1 MSSPIMPI
9 QGPPDLSTEATSAD
23 SDAADINA
31 FVSELA
37 ASEAMLAPVA
47 SRGAPPPEVFD
58 QIAAAGRIHERLRES
73 GHQLRFF
80 ADAAGERPR
89 IEIHDG
95 EGNAVRTLSATEAF
109 ELASDGRLR

>member
-1 MSSPIMPI
+1 MSSPILPI
-9 QGPPDLSTEATSAD
+9 QGPPDLSRETPSAG
-23 SDAADINA
+23 SDAADIST

-37 ASEAMLAPVA
+37 SSEAMLAPAA

-73 GHQLRFF
+73 GQQLRFI
-80 ADAAGERPR
+80 AAAPGEPTQ

-95 EGNAVRTLSATEAF
+95 EGNVVRTLSTVEAF
-109 ELASDGRLR
+109 ELAAGGRSR